1 MKTSDHKMLI
11 THIDVDMKPIVRE
24 PKEMFFSGQV
34 NDPKM
39 EQLQH
44 YLKYNIL
51 LWKAV
56 TENKLNKEKF
66 EEL

>member
-11 THIDVDMKPIVRE
+11 TLINVDMKTIARE

-34 NDPKM
+34 NNPKLK
-39 EQLQH
+39 QLQY

-51 LWKAV
+51 L
-56 TENKLNKEKF
+56 
-66 EEL
+66 

>member
-11 THIDVDMKPIVRE
+11 TLIDVDMKTVVRE

-34 NDPKM
+34 NNPKM

-51 LWKAV
+51 L
-56 TENKLNKEKF
+56 
-66 EEL
+66 